1 MGNANDLVRIYA
13 GAEACRLRALN
24 LADKVRASRESEIA
38 FIKANIMPVEKTVA
52 LLEETHTKYRPCLFR
67 CRDAVATAE
76 RQKKE
81 CAKLFY
87 NELCVAVY
95 GNANTRAGG
104 IMSSALI
111 AQHMHIEP
119 YEADVL
125 MKEAV
130 LAGYTE
136 KQGGMWVV

>member
-1 MGNANDLVRIYA
+1 MGNAKDLIRIYA
-13 GAEACRLRALN
+13 GAEVCRLRALN
-24 LADKVRASRESEIA
+24 LADEIKGSRESEIA
-38 FIKANIMPVEKTVA
+38 FIKANDLPTDRAVA
-52 LLEETHTKYRPCLFR
+52 LIDEVHKKYKHRLFR

-76 RQKKE
+76 RQKRE

-95 GNANTRAGG
+95 GTPNTRSQG

>member
-1 MGNANDLVRIYA
+1 MGNAKDLIRIYA
-13 GAEACRLRALN
+13 GAEECRIRALN
-24 LADKVRASRESEIA
+24 LADKARAARESTIT
-38 FIKANIMPVEKTVA
+38 FIKAKDLPTDIAVA
-52 LLEETHTKYRPCLFR
+52 LIDATHKEYRPRIFR
-67 CRDAVATAE
+67 CREAVATAE

-87 NELCVAVY
+87 NELCATIY
-95 GNANTRAGG
+95 GNANTRSQG

-111 AQHMHIEP
+111 AQCMHIEP
-119 YEADVL
+119 YEADAL